1 MGELVARQPE
11 VLLYVLQK
19 SYIAKWCLHEK
30 QYLADEAL
38 FKGLRSHERI
48 CPMAFLEVPYVD
60 ITTGRLEHPFL
71 LYKEKAMFDRL
82 HILAPGPCL
91 VKLREASS
99 KESLMSLVF
108 CRQVY
113 KAKDNETEEIVAL
126 KKVRM
131 DNEKEGVGVPLLLLA
146 IAVPTPAD
154 VAHRR
159 VTNVR
164 ILSSP
169 FAIMLVEHD
178 GGA

>member
-1 MGELVARQPE
+1 LST
-11 VLLYVLQK
+11 LLF
-19 SYIAKWCLHEK
+19 I
-30 QYLADEAL
+30 
-38 FKGLRSHERI
+38 
-48 CPMAFLEVPYVD
+48 
-60 ITTGRLEHPFL
+60 
-71 LYKEKAMFDRL
+71 LYKEQATL
-82 HILAPGPCL
+82 HALALGPCL

-146 IAVPTPAD
+146 IAVPSPAD
-154 VAHRR
+154 VAHRL

-169 FAIMLVEHD
+169 IAITLVEHD